1 MRVAPFLLILA
12 LAAWP
17 ASAQQ
22 ALRGPVQAEPAPPR
36 PPATQP
42 PEPLPALIAPLASNS
57 ADGADRC
64 RLTCA
69 SDYYFC
75 LAAETAEDCAP
86 QWSQCRSGCSA
97 AARR

>member
-1 MRVAPFLLILA
+1 MRIAPLLLILA

-22 ALRGPVQAEPAPPR
+22 TLRGPVQPESARPAA
-36 PPATQP
+36 PAAPQP
-42 PEPLPALIAPLASNS
+42 AEPLPALIAPLAPGP
-57 ADGADRC
+57 AAADRC

-69 SDYYFC
+69 SDYYVC
-75 LAAETAEDCAP
+75 LSTETAEDCAP
-86 QWSQCRSGCSA
+86 HWSQCRSACAA